1 MRTGT
6 QADIRPI
13 PSTRAQERSTRQR
26 RSISDVFCR
35 AERPLSINEVLD
47 AAQRQHV
54 VSLSTV
60 YRFVR
65 ALVADGALS
74 VFELPGLGAFYE
86 LSGKAHHHHFSCIRC
101 RRVYELNNC
110 VNVDTLTLPKD
121 FRAVSHDLTV
131 SGVCAACSCG
141 ISYDVAVLSTH
152 RIERVDAAVPTLL
165 DHPT

>member
-1 MRTGT
+1 MTTGEKT
-6 QADIRPI
+6 DIGPI

-26 RSISDVFCR
+26 RVISDVFGR
-35 AERPLSINEVLD
+35 AERPLSIDEVLD
-47 AAQRQHV
+47 AAQRGHRG

-86 LSGKAHHHHFSCIRC
+86 LAGKAHHHHFSCIRC
-101 RRVYELNNC
+101 RRVYELNDC
-110 VNVDTLTLPKD
+110 VSIDRLALPKD

-131 SGVCAACSCG
+131 SGVCAACHVG
-141 ISYDVAVLSTH
+141 STS
-152 RIERVDAAVPTLL
+152 RVRNAK
-165 DHPT
+165 

>member
-1 MRTGT
+1 MTTGKKT
-6 QADIRPI
+6 DIGPI

-26 RSISDVFCR
+26 RVISDVFGR
-35 AERPLSINEVLD
+35 AERPLSIDEVLD
-47 AAQRQHV
+47 AAQRDHRG

-86 LSGKAHHHHFSCIRC
+86 LAGKAHHHHFSCIRC
-101 RRVYELNNC
+101 RRVYELNDC
-110 VNVDTLTLPKD
+110 VSIDRLALPKD

-131 SGVCAACSCG
+131 SGVCAACNVG
-141 ISYDVAVLSTH
+141 STS
-152 RIERVDAAVPTLL
+152 RARNAK
-165 DHPT
+165 